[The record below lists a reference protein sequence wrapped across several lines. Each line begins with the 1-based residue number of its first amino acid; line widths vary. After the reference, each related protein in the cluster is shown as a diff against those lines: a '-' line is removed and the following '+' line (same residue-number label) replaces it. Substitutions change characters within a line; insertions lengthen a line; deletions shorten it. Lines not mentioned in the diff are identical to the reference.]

1 MRLRLLSSAALDLR
15 TGFAFFEEQEQG
27 LGAYFLE
34 SILEDLKSLK
44 TNAGIHSRVLGY
56 HRKVASVF
64 PFGIYYRCSGNE
76 IAVVA
81 ILDSRQ
87 HPKLIRRSLRN
98 R

>member
-1 MRLRLLSSAALDLR
+1 MRVRLLSSAALDLR

-27 LGAYFLE
+27 LGGYFLE

-64 PFGIYYRCSGNE
+64 PYGIYYRCSGDE
-76 IAVVA
+76 IVVVA
-81 ILDSRQ
+81 IFDSRQ
-87 HPKLIRRSLRN
+87 NPKLITRNLRN